1 MPRKYHN
8 ETKAMLIARLEA
20 YEASQGV
27 DLGRMDE
34 GLSALDAVVR
44 DVSTTNVANFGLK
57 PTVHDRWKRDLAK
70 ATAILHAAIGGT

>member
-1 MPRKYHN
+1 MPRARGASRFFREGGMPRKYHN

-44 DVSTTNVANFGLK
+44 DVSTTNVAN
-57 PTVHDRWKRDLAK
+57 
-70 ATAILHAAIGGT
+70 TAVLE